1 MKKIFSICVVIIA
14 AAVAGCG
21 AKAHRNIS
29 DLQTSDTG
37 KAVIIFNSYEHD
49 FGQIKEGERVA
60 CLFTFTNTGTSNLVV
75 NSAIPSC
82 GCTVTKFSGKPVE
95 PGKTGTIAVK
105 FDTTDR
111 SGRQTKTITV
121 KSNATIPVVLLKIT
135 TEVIN

>member
-1 MKKIFSICVVIIA
+1 MKKAFLICLVIIA
-14 AAVAGCG
+14 TAIAGCG
-21 AKAHRNIS
+21 AKAHRNNS
-29 DLQTSDTG
+29 LLQASDTG

-49 FGQIKEGERVA
+49 FGQVKEGEKVA
-60 CLFTFTNTGTSNLVV
+60 CIFTFTNTGTSNLVV

-95 PGKTGTIAVK
+95 TGKTGTIAVK

-121 KSNATIPVVLLKIT
+121 RSNATIPVVLLKIT